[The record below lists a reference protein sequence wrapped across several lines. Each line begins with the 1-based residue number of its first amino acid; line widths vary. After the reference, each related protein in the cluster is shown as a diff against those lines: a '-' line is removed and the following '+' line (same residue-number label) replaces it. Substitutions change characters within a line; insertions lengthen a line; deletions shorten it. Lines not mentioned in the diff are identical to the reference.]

1 MENKSILMFCL
12 IGILLISGVSAVFLN
27 DDDTDMNI
35 SKDILADRNNNAIEQ
50 NTVEQTNK
58 PIVKQQNIVEQQN
71 VVENKNNIN
80 LAEKVQNYVTK
91 NNINNNQV
99 ANAEMMVNEYY
110 SAEFCDVLDEHTII
124 GVHDN
129 QVYTEPIYNTKI
141 DYLNNCQDTLSD
153 NLTNN
158 NVDIDHAEDSINHS
172 PQQYKNEYKNEY
184 CINVG
189 NDIY

>member
-27 DDDTDMNI
+27 DDGTDVNI

-58 PIVKQQNIVEQQN
+58 PIVEQQN

-110 SAEFCDVLDEHTII
+110 SAEFGDVLDEHTII

-158 NVDIDHAEDSINHS
+158 NVDIDHTEDSINHS
-172 PQQYKNEYKNEY
+172 PQQYKNEY